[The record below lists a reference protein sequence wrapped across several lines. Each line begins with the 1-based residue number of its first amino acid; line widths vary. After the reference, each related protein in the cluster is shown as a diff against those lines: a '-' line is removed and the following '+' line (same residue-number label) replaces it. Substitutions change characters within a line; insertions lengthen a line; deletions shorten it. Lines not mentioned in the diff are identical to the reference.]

1 METAKKEEYTEIKK
15 TDFLLFLKL
24 DLMHVQ
30 DKLASNE
37 ELFV

>member
-15 TDFLLFLKL
+15 TDFLLILKL

-37 ELFV
+37 ELFM